1 MAEQVIKRHPIRGF
15 IWGILFGL
23 GLALIAIG
31 QGYAA
36 LGTLPPFILVIVGI
50 VVGTVWGLVAPAKQP
65 KGEPPRQPVPV
76 EKVEPS
82 RFDDFTD
89 PTPTGTPARRR
100 ADRGR
105 RRTTAP
111 PPNHRPPPSALASHR
126 STGRRRRRR
135 VRADA
140 PRRTRTEAARPALT
154 LPVDAQPPTSP
165 DRHDPGSLAICGR

>member
-1 MAEQVIKRHPIRGF
+1 MVEQVTKRHPIRGF

-50 VVGTVWGLVAPAKQP
+50 VVGTVWGLVAPAKKP

-89 PTPTGTPARRR
+89 PTPAGTPAPAAPIVIDAEPLASPEPVASPEPLASPEAP
-100 ADRGR
+100 ADAGADEFGQ
-105 RRTTAP
+105 TP
-111 PPNHRPPPSALASHR
+111 HDEPEPRPP
-126 STGRRRRRR
+126 
-135 VRADA
+135 D
-140 PRRTRTEAARPALT
+140 
-154 LPVDAQPPTSP
+154 QP
-165 DRHDPGSLAICGR
+165 